1 MRLDAAIDKTENLA
15 SDVEIDRMMKSFDS
29 LMEKAHIEQVVSMVA
44 EPNSQYGAE
53 VFEEYEKAI
62 EAPEIDLGAN
72 LSARKNAGK
81 SR

>member
-1 MRLDAAIDKTENLA
+1 
-15 SDVEIDRMMKSFDS
+15 
-29 LMEKAHIEQVVSMVA
+29 MEKAHIEQVVSMVA